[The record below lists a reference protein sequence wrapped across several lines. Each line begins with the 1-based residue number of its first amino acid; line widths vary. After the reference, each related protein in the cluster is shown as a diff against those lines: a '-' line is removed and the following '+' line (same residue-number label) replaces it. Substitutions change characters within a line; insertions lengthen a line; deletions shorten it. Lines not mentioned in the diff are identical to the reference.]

1 MLTRRK
7 KYSNNKTKKV
17 NKGRSNTKKRSQTR
31 SINGGGKQQPKPADT
46 RKKTDTIKKNKNR
59 WGKRFE
65 GSHIERTVDQI
76 DLTTALSQPSTA
88 QHDISADIRRK
99 DNTRQNTSIKAK
111 LAKKSD
117 YKGKP
122 FEKTGKRSID
132 NADACRFLD
141 ALFHDPDPYELIL
154 IEYRPT
160 PGHASVFRRL
170 RFDLKALRPHIF
182 RGIDEEAFYNSVQ
195 ESSTL
200 IKHGKVEQGR
210 RISDSL
216 NNMLKQKG
224 SSFRLNPKISS
235 KITSGET
242 IKGQKRLQCGL
253 KFDFADMNIIKH
265 VRELSPLSSQDS
277 PPDQSNQPTH
287 NPTPRPS
294 TAARSSVK
302 KQPPKS
308 RSASGA
314 HPSSGAA
321 VSARP
326 SSGVAASIRPSSA
339 RGIAKQT
346 KPSQLPQLP
355 PILEEDHSI
364 MSSLQ

>member
-1 MLTRRK
+1 MLTRRRK
-7 KYSNNKTKKV
+7 SNNNNKTKKINNI
-17 NKGRSNTKKRSQTR
+17 NKTRKRSKNR
-31 SINGGGKQQPKPADT
+31 SINGGSKKKPEDT
-46 RKKTDTIKKNKNR
+46 NNKYKNR

-76 DLTTALSQPSTA
+76 DLTRALSQPSTA
-88 QHDISADIRRK
+88 QYDISADIRRK

-111 LAKKSD
+111 LAKNSD

-160 PGHASVFRRL
+160 PGHASAFRRL

-195 ESSTL
+195 ESSAL

-210 RISDSL
+210 RIANSL

-265 VRELSPLSSQDS
+265 VRELSSLSSQDS
-277 PPDQSNQPTH
+277 DIVEVAGPAIQPIMT
-287 NPTPRPS
+287 TS
-294 TAARSSVK
+294 RSSIMHSSAK
-302 KQPPKS
+302 NQTPKS
-308 RSASGA
+308 RSASTA
-314 HPSSGAA
+314 RLSS
-321 VSARP
+321 S
-326 SSGVAASIRPSSA
+326 VAASARLPSTVAASA
-339 RGIAKQT
+339 RLSLLNTSGIKKQ
-346 KPSQLPQLP
+346 LA
-355 PILEEDHSI
+355 PIPENP
-364 MSSLQ
+364 